1 MQIIEILIISLHIAI
16 GRIDLYKMLW
26 NSIQI
31 QLDKQKISVYRL
43 SKMTGIPLTTIYNYK
58 NDRKEPPFKNMVKIA
73 DALDV
78 SLDVFRGGKQKWNN

>member
-1 MQIIEILIISLHIAI
+1 MQIIVILIISLHIAI

-26 NSIQI
+26 NSIQV
-31 QLDKQKISVYRL
+31 QLDKQNMTAYRL

-58 NDRKEPPFKNMVKIA
+58 NDGKEPPFKNMCKIA

-78 SLDVFRGGKQKWNN
+78 SLDVFRGGKQK